1 MESDG
6 VPFKNKEEGSMGGPV
21 EGISSDSSGGE
32 GEGSLESDC
41 VGMRPSHRRA
51 RLPVQTEFP
60 RLTDEQADEQRAQVV
75 SDGTFR

>member
-6 VPFKNKEEGSMGGPV
+6 VPFKNKEEGSMGCPV

-51 RLPVQTEFP
+51 RLLSKLSFLV
-60 RLTDEQADEQRAQVV
+60 
-75 SDGTFR
+75 